1 MQQDGSV
8 GSHKTMLNFPIF
20 QDGLNYKKTRNKF
33 KNDENSDAL
42 KKEQTI
48 WKGNDANL
56 RIILDHTGSLT
67 TIPFKL

>member
-48 WKGNDANL
+48 
-56 RIILDHTGSLT
+56 
-67 TIPFKL
+67 